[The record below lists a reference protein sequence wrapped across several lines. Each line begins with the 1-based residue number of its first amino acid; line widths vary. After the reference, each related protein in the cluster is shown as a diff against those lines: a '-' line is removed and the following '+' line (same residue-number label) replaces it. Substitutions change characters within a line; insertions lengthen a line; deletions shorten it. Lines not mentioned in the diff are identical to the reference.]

1 MCKKITTML
10 AMATAVMLSL
20 PVGAQPVAKRG
31 GVLMSREMKGIS
43 STTKAKA
50 EVKEKILTLSRQHKN
65 VNARGGAKSLAK
77 LSAGKTE
84 KGVKVPFRADRTAS
98 FKPETFYNNLSMPMR
113 IRKASGET
121 VDEHGII
128 VAPPEGERQVFR
140 RSGWTFDNDDNMAVL
155 EQTGTVQI
163 VTCDDETVY
172 IRNILSRYPT
182 GAWVKG
188 TLEGNTIVVPTR
200 QPIYYNANGECTFS
214 IRWGYK
220 DEGAFFSE
228 YSSYGDNFVFSFDE
242 ENATLTLQ
250 GSSDAIFMG
259 LFWDDDDAFA
269 WQGDYQT
276 VWTYE
281 SDYEPLPVVTVE
293 PPASLS
299 TAMWFTHGHEVAA
312 SAQQHFKSQ
321 VAVGFDGN
329 DVYLKGIFADYP
341 EAWMKGTIEGDRV
354 TFAGLQQQGDG
365 AYAVGMD
372 SGDLTAFTM
381 TYDAEAQQ
389 LSSDMSLL
397 LNGSET
403 DVAAIVQYSD
413 ITIQIDD
420 PYKPIETLPYENTFG
435 QEGFEWFS
443 VIDANG
449 DDFTWKLEDDM
460 AVYSFNGESSADDWL
475 VSPAFVLEAGKH
487 YNVAIDA
494 FCSSAAFY
502 ERIEVMLGSEATAEA
517 MTQTVIEPTDVDWET
532 AQTLQNLI
540 VSVPTSGIYYFGIHA
555 ISDADKAS
563 LKVSRFAVDETIVDA
578 PEAVS
583 DLTASPN
590 VETKTIDISFTAP
603 TKNLGGGDLTENITL
618 DLLRDDNV
626 VKTFSDVAP
635 GTPIT
640 YTDNDPEL
648 VAGTYTYQVVASNSF
663 GQGGKSQQLMVHLSD
678 VYDIPYVANFSEDGT
693 YEQFSTI
700 NANDDGKYWENNI
713 NYAAYEYDSTN
724 DADDYLVSP
733 ALRMEAGKRYN
744 IIVRAEAGGEYVE
757 RFEVKVGKQPTVEGL
772 TDTAIEPTE
781 LTGTEPIGGID
792 VEGIYECTESG
803 IYHVAVHCI
812 SDADMYM
819 LMIYRLTVE
828 AAPELTAPA
837 APELAVTPDATGQ
850 KKAEVIITAPT
861 LDNEGNA
868 LTANLTKIEL
878 LRDGSV
884 INEFEDVAP
893 GATLSYTDEDITE
906 NGNFT
911 YQAIPYN
918 ADGVGTKSAPVS
930 VYVGFDIPDQVQNMA
945 VTDQTSSVLF
955 TWDKVTTGRNG
966 GIVNPAEIDYILYE
980 CEFNSTLFNDTPIAT
995 VHDADSYELQQPTNE
1010 GEQGFQL
1017 WYMAARNEAGES
1029 YLNDDPVML
1038 IVGKPYDLPFVEGW
1052 SGDSH
1057 YWDTNSTALSY
1068 MLSSDD
1074 DGVAVA
1080 LTAQEPDTD
1089 IFLTSGKINISDAAN
1104 PTLLVDL
1111 AGAGVTS
1118 VDIIGRVENSD
1129 EAEMLGTFAVGED
1142 YQTVKVPLNSLKG
1155 GRFISFAIMAHID
1168 NATYY
1173 DYWEDQMVYGDAL
1186 IVDNIRVIDQH
1197 ANDLGVELIA
1207 AEELQAGKA
1216 MNVMATVIN
1225 WGEQPAAGFTLTVKA
1240 GDEVLLEQIVDD
1252 ALAAYAKQNFTARLE
1267 TTVFTPS
1274 GDMPLAATISYTADE
1289 NALNDEAL
1297 TSVNITEPIAPAPEN
1312 LVAENA
1318 EGVDL
1323 SWEAPTATVQ
1333 YTEGFEDGFG
1343 GWITIDADGDSFN
1356 WICHNNGDDNI
1367 FMATNSGLGSCF
1379 SESYSNDAERA
1390 LTPDNWLVSPQLIL
1404 DGTFSFYAMGQDEDY
1419 SDEHFA
1425 VYVSTGDPTD
1435 PASFTQVTDEMVTTS
1450 DMVEY
1455 TVDLSEYAGQ
1465 KGYVAIR
1472 HFNVTDQYVIV
1483 IDDVT
1488 YTMGGQPAVYNVYYE
1503 GNLVDTVKGDQTTY
1517 TLPFEGLSSGE
1528 HTFAVTAVYANG
1540 QESAPVTTTLDV
1552 VDTGIS
1558 QLITDGQ
1565 PFDVYTLDGKLVR
1578 RQATTLSGL
1587 HGIYVVRS
1595 AGLDQKSHVRVN

>member
-1 MCKKITTML
+1 MCKKITAML
-10 AMATAVMLSL
+10 AMATAMLLSL

-113 IRKASGET
+113 IRKTSGET

-140 RSGWTFDNDDNMAVL
+140 RSGWTFDTNDNMAVL
-155 EQTGTVQI
+155 EQTGTIQI

-420 PYKPIETLPYENTFG
+420 PYKPIDTLPYENTFG

-449 DDFTWKLEDDM
+449 DDFTWKLEADM

-475 VSPAFVLEAGKH
+475 VSSAFVLEAGKH
-487 YNVAIDA
+487 YSLVIDA

-663 GQGGKSQQLMVHLSD
+663 GQGGKSQQLMVHLSE
-678 VYDIPYVANFSEDGT
+678 VFDIPYVANFSEDGT

-1057 YWDTNSTALSY
+1057 YWDTNSSALSY
-1068 MLSSDD
+1068 MLSSDG

-1118 VDIIGRVENSD
+1118 VDIIGRVENND
-1129 EAEMLGTFAVGED
+1129 EAVMLGTFSVGDD
-1142 YQTVKVPLNSLKG
+1142 YQTVKVPLSSLKG
-1155 GRFISFAIMAHID
+1155 GRFISLGIMAHIT

-1216 MNVMATVIN
+1216 MNVMATVTN

-1240 GDEVLLEQIVDD
+1240 GDEVLLEQTVDD

-1274 GDMPLAATISYTADE
+1274 GDMPLAATISYAADE
-1289 NALNDEAL
+1289 NALNDEAQ

-1465 KGYVAIR
+1465 TGYVAIR

-1558 QLITDGQ
+1558 QLTTNGQ

-1587 HGIYVVRS
+1587 HGVYVVRS